1 MSEKMLVIDPA
12 FAKKYPELMEVRE
25 NFKKIGNIK

>member
-1 MSEKMLVIDPA
+1 MLVIDPA